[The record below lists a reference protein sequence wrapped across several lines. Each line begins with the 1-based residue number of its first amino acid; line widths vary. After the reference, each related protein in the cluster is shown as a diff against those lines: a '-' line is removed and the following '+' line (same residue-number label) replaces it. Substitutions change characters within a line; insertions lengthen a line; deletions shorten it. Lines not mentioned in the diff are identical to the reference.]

1 MPAADPRPEEPP
13 KGPDPRPEAPPTGP
27 AAAGGVSGT
36 PMPAADPRPEE
47 PPKGPGPLP
56 EAPPKGPA
64 GADGAAR
71 GVDGGTL
78 GGCRPPVNLPLL
90 VRT

>member
-13 KGPDPRPEAPPTGP
+13 KGRDPRPEAPPTGP

-47 PPKGPGPLP
+47 PPKGPDPHP
-56 EAPPKGPA
+56 EAPPKGPSA
-64 GADGAAR
+64 ADRAAR